1 MKLKLNKRE
10 IKILTVVIAV
20 WGVFLVISGIT
31 MNLNKKTVNKV
42 NYRLDVSNKKIASAQ
57 AKKIEIILKDVEVEI
72 NNPISVNVKD
82 YLKDGDKIDEKIIK
96 QLELDTSLVN
106 ISQAGSYKYTITYNK
121 DRQNRV
127 ELIVE

>member
-106 ISQAGSYKYTITYNK
+106 ISQAGTYTYIVKYNK
-121 DRQNRV
+121 KKYLFFRRY
-127 ELIVE
+127 L